1 MPKSTK
7 IDSDPTSTA
16 RITSQAIVQC
26 HAYITNRLTL
36 LSNAP
41 AQEAMAE
48 LLVPTQEFIKLM
60 PSEIAGHLIGSW
72 YAAITGKIGR
82 TPFNQPMVEV
92 VYRMAELGFKMG
104 RIYERNRNRS
114 GTNNGPSNTA

>member
-16 RITSQAIVQC
+16 RITSRVIVDC
-26 HAYITNRLTL
+26 HTIITNKLVL

-41 AQEAMAE
+41 AQEAIAE
-48 LLVPTQEFIKLM
+48 LLVPSLEFIKLM
-60 PSEIAGHLIGSW
+60 PSEIAGRLIGSW
-72 YAAITGKIGR
+72 YGAITGKIGR

-104 RIYERNRNRS
+104 RIYERNRTKPEGQGKVLN
-114 GTNNGPSNTA
+114 